1 MKKIRVDCPE
11 CESVAT
17 LNSDQVILK
26 VIPDSLDLIGIKS
39 YYTFFCIPCLTQVK
53 KQADKRVVE
62 LLLIGNVPLET
73 KIPDS
78 LM

>member
-11 CESVAT
+11 CNSIDT

-26 VIPDSLDLIGIKS
+26 VIPDTLDIVGIKS
-39 YYTFFCIPCLTQVK
+39 YYTFFCVPCLTQIK
-53 KQADKRVVE
+53 KRADKRTVE
-62 LLLIGNVPLET
+62 LLLIGDVLLET
-73 KIPDS
+73 SVPDS